1 MPAMAV
7 ARLPILLTLS
17 SQWSARQ
24 ESLTRKDPLTGGV
37 IQKMSQQPAQ
47 TVSDKLILLIKSGYW
62 LALLIIAA
70 MVMASFILLQQ
81 MMAAQQH
88 NATLL
93 NIVSTQKALSQRIVF
108 LVSATGAAPR
118 DKQPALVTA
127 LKQATEEFEGN
138 YDLLLKQTGADPMSP
153 ARLDPKSIESVLFG
167 KPFHLDYFS
176 VGLVA
181 NGQRLISSFES
192 QLAMIG
198 NGGYKGS
205 DERVS
210 LDASVAN
217 ATLSGYAALGQR
229 ISAHA
234 DERSEELLQLHRTLF
249 YATIAVIVLVAL
261 FIFRPMSNAILRRTH
276 ELVDARN
283 SMAFIA
289 VHDGL
294 TGLHNRTFL
303 TDHFETL
310 IKGAHRRRER
320 LAVIQLD
327 LDRFKQINDTLGHAA
342 GDYVLVATAQRMR
355 DSCRASDLCARL
367 GGDEFVMVLNAAGG
381 SEDINMVARRILE
394 QINEPIAFQGVTI
407 LPGASAGIAVYPIDA
422 DNAQDLLVHADLA
435 LYSAKKQGGGSFSFF
450 SEELRREL
458 DHRKQ
463 LEHDIRV
470 AISEKAFQVYFQ
482 PQISLA
488 SGAISGIEA
497 LVRWKH
503 AERGMIAPGEFI
515 PVAEKCGFMPEIG
528 RIVIAKA
535 INEAAEWDRAGIA
548 FGRLAVN
555 VSGTELR
562 EPDFDKF
569 LFETLET
576 AGLAPQKLS
585 LEIVEFVI
593 LDDEKT
599 GIAAKLRYI
608 RAAGVHLELDDFGT
622 GYASL
627 SHVNPNEIDRL
638 KIDRRFVQNINEN
651 GDNTKIVRAIT
662 ELARGLGIS
671 IVAEGAETEAELDSL
686 MAIGCDQ
693 VQGYSIAFP
702 MPQDQAR
709 EWLVAR
715 APKKAKLTVLRGS
728 LA

>member
-1 MPAMAV
+1 
-7 ARLPILLTLS
+7 
-17 SQWSARQ
+17 
-24 ESLTRKDPLTGGV
+24 
-37 IQKMSQQPAQ
+37 MSQQPAQ
-47 TVSDKLILLIKSGYW
+47 TVSGKLILLIKSGYW

-88 NATLL
+88 NHTLL
-93 NIVSTQKALSQRIVF
+93 DIVSTQKALSQRIVF
-108 LVSATGAAPR
+108 LTSATGSAAR
-118 DKQPALVTA
+118 DKQPALVAA
-127 LKQATEEFEGN
+127 LKQATAEFETN
-138 YDLLLKQTGADPMSP
+138 YDLLLKQTGADPLSP
-153 ARLDPKSIESVLFG
+153 ALSDPRSIESVLYG

-181 NGQRLISSFES
+181 NGERLISSFES
-192 QLAMIG
+192 QLSG
-198 NGGYKGS
+198 NAAYKGGG
-205 DERVS
+205 ERVN

-229 ISAHA
+229 IAAFA
-234 DERSEELLQLHRTLF
+234 DERSEKLLDLHRTLF
-249 YATIAVIVLVAL
+249 YATIGVIVLVAL
-261 FIFRPMSNAILRRTH
+261 FIFRPMSKAILRKTH

-342 GDYVLVATAQRMR
+342 GDYVLVVTAQRMR

-367 GGDEFVMVLNAAGG
+367 GGDEFVMILNGAGG
-381 SEDINMVARRILE
+381 PEDINMLARRILE
-394 QINEPIAFQGVTI
+394 EINEPITFQGTTI
-407 LPGASAGIAVYPIDA
+407 LPGASAGVAVYPIDA
-422 DNAQDLLVHADLA
+422 DNAEDLLVHADLA
-435 LYSAKKQGGGSFSFF
+435 LYSAKKLGGGSFSFF

-458 DHRKQ
+458 DYRKQ
-463 LEHDIRV
+463 LEHDIKV
-470 AISEKAFQVYFQ
+470 AISENAFQVYFQ
-482 PQISLA
+482 PQVSL
-488 SGAISGIEA
+488 SNGAISGIEA

-528 RIVIAKA
+528 RIVFTKA
-535 INEAAEWDRAGIA
+535 IEQAAEWDRAGIA

-562 EPDFDKF
+562 EPDFDRF
-569 LFETLET
+569 LFATLEK

-585 LEIVEFVI
+585 LEIVESVI

-599 GIAAKLRYI
+599 GIAAKLRHI

-702 MPQDQAR
+702 MPQDKAR
-709 EWLVAR
+709 EWLLAR
-715 APKKAKLTVLRGS
+715 SPKKAKLKVLQGN

>member
-1 MPAMAV
+1 
-7 ARLPILLTLS
+7 
-17 SQWSARQ
+17 
-24 ESLTRKDPLTGGV
+24 
-37 IQKMSQQPAQ
+37 MSQQPVHS
-47 TVSDKLILLIKSGYW
+47 VSRKLIMVIKSGYW
-62 LALLIIAA
+62 LALFIIAA

-88 NATLL
+88 NNTLL
-93 NIVSTQKALSQRIVF
+93 DIVSTQKALSQRIVF
-108 LVSATGAAPR
+108 LASATGAASR

-127 LKQATEEFEGN
+127 LKQATAEFETN
-138 YDLLLKQTGADPMSP
+138 YDLLLDQTGADPLSP
-153 ARLDPKSIESVLFG
+153 ARFDAKSIESVLYT

-176 VGLVA
+176 VGLIA

-192 QLAMIG
+192 QLTMTN
-198 NGGYKGS
+198 NGGYKGG
-205 DERVS
+205 DERVN

-229 ISAHA
+229 ISAYA
-234 DERSEELLQLHRTLF
+234 DERSEKLLDLHRTLL
-249 YATIAVIVLVAL
+249 YATIGVIVLVAL
-261 FIFRPMSNAILRRTH
+261 FIFRPMSKAILRKTH

-342 GDYVLVATAQRMR
+342 GDYVLVVTAQRMR
-355 DSCRASDLCARL
+355 DACRASDLCARL
-367 GGDEFVMVLNAAGG
+367 GGDEFVMILNGAGG
-381 SEDINMVARRILE
+381 TEDINMVARRILE
-394 QINEPIAFQGVTI
+394 QINEPITFQGTTI

-435 LYSAKKQGGGSFSFF
+435 LYSAKKLGGGSFSFF

-458 DHRKQ
+458 DYRKQ
-463 LEHDIRV
+463 LEHDIKV
-470 AISEKAFQVYFQ
+470 AISESAFQVYFQ
-482 PQISLA
+482 PQVSLTD
-488 SGAISGIEA
+488 GTISGIEA

-562 EPDFDKF
+562 EPDFDRF
-569 LFETLET
+569 LFDTLEK

-585 LEIVEFVI
+585 LEIVESVI

-599 GIAAKLRYI
+599 GIAAKLRHI

-702 MPQDQAR
+702 MPQDKAR

-715 APKKAKLTVLRGS
+715 APKKAKLKVLQGS

>member
-1 MPAMAV
+1 
-7 ARLPILLTLS
+7 
-17 SQWSARQ
+17 
-24 ESLTRKDPLTGGV
+24 
-37 IQKMSQQPAQ
+37 MSQQPVHS
-47 TVSDKLILLIKSGYW
+47 VSRKLTLLIKSGYW
-62 LALLIIAA
+62 LALTIIAA
-70 MVMASFILLQQ
+70 MVIASFILLQQ
-81 MMAAQQH
+81 LMAQQQR
-88 NATLL
+88 NDALL
-93 NIVSTQKALSQRIVF
+93 DIVSTQKALSQRIVF
-108 LVSATGAAPR
+108 LASATGAASR

-127 LKQATEEFEGN
+127 LKQATGEFETN
-138 YDLLLKQTGADPMSP
+138 YDRLLEQTGADPLSP
-153 ARLDPKSIESVLFG
+153 ARNDPKSIEYVLFN

-176 VGLVA
+176 VGLVD
-181 NGQRLISSFES
+181 NGERLVSSFES
-192 QLAMIG
+192 SLGMQSD
-198 NGGYKGS
+198 GYKGGG
-205 DERVS
+205 ERVG

-217 ATLSGYAALGQR
+217 ATMSGYAALGQR
-229 ISAHA
+229 ISAYA
-234 DERSEELLQLHRTLF
+234 DERSSKVLDLHRTLF
-249 YATIAVIVLVAL
+249 YATIGVIILVAL
-261 FIFRPMSNAILRRTH
+261 FIFRPMSNAILRKTH

-303 TDHFETL
+303 TDHFDTL
-310 IKGAHRRRER
+310 IKGAQRRRER

-342 GDYVLVATAQRMR
+342 GDYVLVVTAQRMR

-367 GGDEFVMVLNAAGG
+367 GGDEFVMILNGAG
-381 SEDINMVARRILE
+381 STEDIHALAKRIMY
-394 QINEPIAFQGVTI
+394 QVNEPIAFQGTTI
-407 LPGASAGIAVYPIDA
+407 MPGASAGIAVYPVDA

-435 LYSAKKQGGGSFSFF
+435 LYSAKKMGGGSFSFF

-458 DHRKQ
+458 DYRKQ
-463 LEHDIRV
+463 LEQDIRT
-470 AISEKAFQVYFQ
+470 AIAEKAFDVYFQ
-482 PQISLA
+482 PQVSLT
-488 SGAISGIEA
+488 SGKISGIEA

-503 AERGMIAPGEFI
+503 AGRGMISPGEFI
-515 PVAEKCGFMPEIG
+515 PVAEKCGFMPDIG

-535 INEAAEWDRAGIA
+535 INEAAEWNRAGIE

-569 LFETLET
+569 LFLTLER
-576 AGLAPQKLS
+576 AGLAPQKLA
-585 LEIVEFVI
+585 LEIVESVI

-599 GIAAKLRYI
+599 GIAAKLRHI

-702 MPQDQAR
+702 MPQDKAR
-709 EWLVAR
+709 EWLLAR
-715 APKKAKLTVLRGS
+715 SPKRAKLKVLQGN

>member
-1 MPAMAV
+1 
-7 ARLPILLTLS
+7 
-17 SQWSARQ
+17 
-24 ESLTRKDPLTGGV
+24 
-37 IQKMSQQPAQ
+37 MSQQPVHS
-47 TVSDKLILLIKSGYW
+47 VSRKLILLIKSGYW

-81 MMAAQQH
+81 MMAAQQR
-88 NATLL
+88 NETLQ

-108 LVSATGAAPR
+108 LAGATGAASP
-118 DKQPALVTA
+118 DKQLALVAA
-127 LKQATEEFEGN
+127 LKQATAEFETN
-138 YDLLLKQTGADPMSP
+138 YDLLLDQTGADPMSQV
-153 ARLDPKSIESVLFG
+153 RFDPKSIENVLFA

-176 VGLVA
+176 VGLIA
-181 NGQRLISSFES
+181 NGKRLISSFES
-192 QLAMIG
+192 KLANSG
-198 NGGYKGS
+198 EGYKGGA
-205 DERVS
+205 ERVN

-229 ISAHA
+229 ISAYA
-234 DERSEELLQLHRTLF
+234 DARSEQLLDLHRTLF
-249 YATIAVIVLVAL
+249 FATIGVIVLVAL
-261 FIFRPMSNAILRRTH
+261 FIFRPMSKAILRKTH

-303 TDHFETL
+303 TDHFDTL

-342 GDYVLVATAQRMR
+342 GDYVLVVTAQRMR

-367 GGDEFVMVLNAAGG
+367 GGDEFVMILNGAGG
-381 SEDINMVARRILE
+381 TEDINMLARRILE
-394 QINEPIAFQGVTI
+394 QINEPITFQGTTI

-435 LYSAKKQGGGSFSFF
+435 LYSAKKMGGGNFSFF

-458 DHRKQ
+458 DYRKQ
-463 LEHDIRV
+463 LEHDIKV
-470 AISEKAFQVYFQ
+470 AISERAFQVYFQ
-482 PQISLA
+482 PQVSLTD
-488 SGAISGIEA
+488 GTISGIEA
-497 LVRWKH
+497 LVRWNH

-528 RIVIAKA
+528 RIVISKA
-535 INEAAEWDRAGIA
+535 INEAAEWNRAGIA

-562 EPDFDKF
+562 EHDFDSF
-569 LFETLET
+569 LFETLEK
-576 AGLAPQKLS
+576 AGLPPQKLS
-585 LEIVEFVI
+585 LEIVESVI

-599 GIAAKLRYI
+599 GIAAKLRHI

-638 KIDRRFVQNINEN
+638 KIDRRFVQNIHEN
-651 GDNTKIVRAIT
+651 GDNSKIVRAIT

-702 MPQDQAR
+702 MPQDKAL
-709 EWLVAR
+709 EWLTAR
-715 APKKAKLTVLRGS
+715 MPKKAKLTVLQGS

>member
-1 MPAMAV
+1 
-7 ARLPILLTLS
+7 
-17 SQWSARQ
+17 
-24 ESLTRKDPLTGGV
+24 
-37 IQKMSQQPAQ
+37 MSQQPAQ
-47 TVSDKLILLIKSGYW
+47 TISGKLILLIKTGYW
-62 LALLIIAA
+62 LALMIIAA

-88 NATLL
+88 NHTLL
-93 NIVSTQKALSQRIVF
+93 DIVSTQKALSQRIVF
-108 LVSATGAAPR
+108 LASATGSASR
-118 DKQPALVTA
+118 DKQPALVAA
-127 LKQATEEFEGN
+127 LKQATTEFETN
-138 YDLLLKQTGADPMSP
+138 YDLLLEQTGADPQSP
-153 ARLDPKSIESVLFG
+153 ARSDPKSIESVLFA

-176 VGLVA
+176 VGLIA
-181 NGQRLISSFES
+181 NGERLISSFES
-192 QLAMIG
+192 QLSGKAA
-198 NGGYKGS
+198 YKGGG
-205 DERVS
+205 ERVN

-229 ISAHA
+229 ISAFA
-234 DERSEELLQLHRTLF
+234 DERSEKLLDLHRTLF
-249 YATIAVIVLVAL
+249 YATIGVIVLVAL
-261 FIFRPMSNAILRRTH
+261 FIFRPMSKAILRKTH
-276 ELVDARN
+276 ELIDARN

-303 TDHFETL
+303 TDHFDTL

-342 GDYVLVATAQRMR
+342 GDYVLVVTAQRMR
-355 DSCRASDLCARL
+355 DSCRASDMCARL
-367 GGDEFVMVLNAAGG
+367 GGDEFVMILNGAGG
-381 SEDINMVARRILE
+381 TEDINMLARRILE
-394 QINEPIAFQGVTI
+394 QINEPIVFQGTTI

-422 DNAQDLLVHADLA
+422 DNAEDLLVHADLA
-435 LYSAKKQGGGSFSFF
+435 LYSAKKLGGGSFSFF

-458 DHRKQ
+458 DYRKQ

-470 AISEKAFQVYFQ
+470 AISEKAFEVYFQ
-482 PQISLA
+482 PQVSLTN
-488 SGAISGIEA
+488 GAISGIEA

-503 AERGMIAPGEFI
+503 AERGMISPGEFI

-528 RIVIAKA
+528 RIVFAKA
-535 INEAAEWDRAGIA
+535 IGQAAEWDRAGIA

-562 EPDFDKF
+562 EPDFDRF
-569 LFETLET
+569 LFATLEA
-576 AGLAPQKLS
+576 AGLAPEKLS
-585 LEIVEFVI
+585 LEIVESVI

-599 GIAAKLRYI
+599 GIAAKLRHI
-608 RAAGVHLELDDFGT
+608 RAAGIHLELDDFGT

-671 IVAEGAETEAELDSL
+671 IVAEGAETEAELNSL

-702 MPQDQAR
+702 MPQDKAR
-709 EWLVAR
+709 EWLLAR
-715 APKKAKLTVLRGS
+715 SPKKTKLKVLQGS

>member
-1 MPAMAV
+1 
-7 ARLPILLTLS
+7 
-17 SQWSARQ
+17 
-24 ESLTRKDPLTGGV
+24 
-37 IQKMSQQPAQ
+37 MSQQPVQ
-47 TVSDKLILLIKSGYW
+47 SVSRKLILLIKSGYW
-62 LALLIIAA
+62 LALTIIAA

-81 MMAAQQH
+81 LMAQQQH
-88 NATLL
+88 NDALL
-93 NIVSTQKALSQRIVF
+93 DIVSTQKALSQRIVF
-108 LVSATGAAPR
+108 LAGATGAASR
-118 DKQPALVTA
+118 DKQAALVTA
-127 LKQATEEFEGN
+127 LKQATAEFETN
-138 YDLLLKQTGADPMSP
+138 YDLLLKETGADPLSP
-153 ARLDPKSIESVLFG
+153 ARNDPKSIEYVLFS

-176 VGLVA
+176 VGLIA
-181 NGQRLISSFES
+181 NGERLASSFGS
-192 QLAMIG
+192 QLGMQSD
-198 NGGYKGS
+198 GYKAGG
-205 DERVS
+205 ERAG

-229 ISAHA
+229 ISAFA
-234 DERSEELLQLHRTLF
+234 NERSDEMLDLHRTLF
-249 YATIAVIVLVAL
+249 FATIGVIVLVAL
-261 FIFRPMSNAILRRTH
+261 FIFRPMSKAILRKTH
-276 ELVDARN
+276 ELIDARN

-303 TDHFETL
+303 TDHFDTL

-320 LAVIQLD
+320 LAVIQFD

-342 GDYVLVATAQRMR
+342 GDYVLVVTAQRMR

-367 GGDEFVMVLNAAGG
+367 GGDEFVMILNGAGTT
-381 SEDINMVARRILE
+381 EDIHALAKRILGE
-394 QINEPIAFQGVTI
+394 INEPITFQGTTI
-407 LPGASAGIAVYPIDA
+407 MPGASAGIAVYPVDA
-422 DNAQDLLVHADLA
+422 ENAQDLLVHADLA
-435 LYSAKKQGGGSFSFF
+435 LYSAKKLGGGSFSFF

-458 DHRKQ
+458 DYRKQ
-463 LEHDIRV
+463 LEQDIRT
-470 AISEKAFQVYFQ
+470 AIAEKTFEVYFQ
-482 PQISLA
+482 PQVSLT
-488 SGAISGIEA
+488 SGKISGIEA

-503 AERGMIAPGEFI
+503 AARGMISPGEFI
-515 PVAEKCGFMPEIG
+515 PVAEKCGFMPDIG
-528 RIVIAKA
+528 RIVITKA
-535 INEAAEWDRAGIA
+535 INEAAEWDRAGID
-548 FGRLAVN
+548 FGRIAVN

-569 LFETLET
+569 LFETLER

-585 LEIVEFVI
+585 LEIVESVI

-599 GIAAKLRYI
+599 GIAAKLRHI

-702 MPQDQAR
+702 MPQDKAR
-709 EWLVAR
+709 EWLMAR
-715 APKKAKLTVLRGS
+715 SPKKAKLKVLQGS

>member
-1 MPAMAV
+1 M
-7 ARLPILLTLS
+7 
-17 SQWSARQ
+17 
-24 ESLTRKDPLTGGV
+24 
-37 IQKMSQQPAQ
+37 Q
-47 TVSDKLILLIKSGYW
+47 TVSGKLILLIKAGYW

-70 MVMASFILLQQ
+70 MVIASFILLQQ
-81 MMAAQQH
+81 MMATQQH
-88 NATLL
+88 NHTLL
-93 NIVSTQKALSQRIVF
+93 DIVSTQKTLSQRIVF
-108 LVSATGAAPR
+108 LASATGAASR
-118 DKQPALVTA
+118 DKQPALVSA
-127 LKQATEEFEGN
+127 LKQATGEFETN
-138 YDLLLKQTGADPMSP
+138 YDLLLEQTGADPQSP
-153 ARLDPKSIESVLFG
+153 AKLDPKSIESVLFA

-176 VGLVA
+176 VGLIA
-181 NGQRLISSFES
+181 NGGRLISAYES
-192 QLAMIG
+192 RFTG
-198 NGGYKGS
+198 NGGYKGG
-205 DERVS
+205 DERVN

-229 ISAHA
+229 ISADA
-234 DERSEELLQLHRTLF
+234 DERSEKLLALHRTLF
-249 YATIAVIVLVAL
+249 YATIGVIILVAL
-261 FIFRPMSNAILRRTH
+261 FIFRPMSNAILRKTH
-276 ELVDARN
+276 ELIDARN

-303 TDHFETL
+303 TDHFDTL
-310 IKGAHRRRER
+310 IKGTHRRRER
-320 LAVIQLD
+320 LAVVQLD

-342 GDYVLVATAQRMR
+342 GDYVLVVTAQRMR
-355 DSCRASDLCARL
+355 DSCRASDLCVRL
-367 GGDEFVMVLNAAGG
+367 GGDEFVMILGGAGG
-381 SEDINMVARRILE
+381 TEDINMLARRILAH
-394 QINEPIAFQGVTI
+394 INEPIVFQGTTI

-435 LYSAKKQGGGSFSFF
+435 LYSAKKLGGGNFSFF

-458 DHRKQ
+458 DYRKQ
-463 LEHDIRV
+463 LEHDIKV
-470 AISEKAFQVYFQ
+470 AIAERAFQVYFQ
-482 PQISLA
+482 PQVSLTN
-488 SGAISGIEA
+488 GTISGIEA
-497 LVRWKH
+497 LVRWNH
-503 AERGMIAPGEFI
+503 AERGMIPPGEFI

-528 RIVIAKA
+528 RIVITKA
-535 INEAAEWDRAGIA
+535 INEAAEWNRAGIA

-562 EPDFDKF
+562 EPDFDAF
-569 LFETLET
+569 LFGTLEK
-576 AGLAPQKLS
+576 AGLPPQKLS
-585 LEIVEFVI
+585 LEIVESVI

-599 GIAAKLRYI
+599 GIAAKLRHI

-638 KIDRRFVQNINEN
+638 KIDRRFVQNIHEN
-651 GDNTKIVRAIT
+651 GDNSKIVRAIT

-702 MPQDQAR
+702 MPHDKAL
-709 EWLVAR
+709 EWLTAR
-715 APKKAKLTVLRGS
+715 MPKKAKLTVLQGS

>member
-1 MPAMAV
+1 
-7 ARLPILLTLS
+7 
-17 SQWSARQ
+17 
-24 ESLTRKDPLTGGV
+24 
-37 IQKMSQQPAQ
+37 MSQQPAQ
-47 TVSDKLILLIKSGYW
+47 TVSGKLILLIKSGYW

-88 NATLL
+88 NHTLL
-93 NIVSTQKALSQRIVF
+93 DIVSTQKALSQRIVF
-108 LVSATGAAPR
+108 LTSATGSAAR
-118 DKQPALVTA
+118 DKQPALVAA
-127 LKQATEEFEGN
+127 LKQATAEFETN
-138 YDLLLKQTGADPMSP
+138 YDLLLKQTGADPLSP
-153 ARLDPKSIESVLFG
+153 ALSDPKSIESVLYG

-181 NGQRLISSFES
+181 NGERLISSFES
-192 QLAMIG
+192 QLSG
-198 NGGYKGS
+198 NAAYKGGG
-205 DERVS
+205 ERVN

-229 ISAHA
+229 IAAFA
-234 DERSEELLQLHRTLF
+234 DERSEKLLDLHRTLF
-249 YATIAVIVLVAL
+249 YATIGVIVLVAL
-261 FIFRPMSNAILRRTH
+261 FIFRPMSKAILRKTH

-342 GDYVLVATAQRMR
+342 GDYVLVVTAQRMR

-367 GGDEFVMVLNAAGG
+367 GGDEFVMILNGAGG
-381 SEDINMVARRILE
+381 PEDINMLARRILE
-394 QINEPIAFQGVTI
+394 EINEPITFQGTTI

-422 DNAQDLLVHADLA
+422 DNAEDLLVHADLA
-435 LYSAKKQGGGSFSFF
+435 LYSAKKLGGGSFSFF

-458 DHRKQ
+458 DYRKQ
-463 LEHDIRV
+463 LEHDIKV
-470 AISEKAFQVYFQ
+470 AISENAFQVYFQ
-482 PQISLA
+482 PQVSL
-488 SGAISGIEA
+488 SNGAISGIEA

-528 RIVIAKA
+528 RIVFTKA
-535 INEAAEWDRAGIA
+535 IEQAAEWDRAGIA

-562 EPDFDKF
+562 EPDFDRF
-569 LFETLET
+569 LFATLEK

-585 LEIVEFVI
+585 LEIVESVI

-599 GIAAKLRYI
+599 GIAAKLRHI

-702 MPQDQAR
+702 MPQDKAR
-709 EWLVAR
+709 EWLLAR
-715 APKKAKLTVLRGS
+715 SPKKAKLKVLQGN

>member
-1 MPAMAV
+1 
-7 ARLPILLTLS
+7 
-17 SQWSARQ
+17 
-24 ESLTRKDPLTGGV
+24 
-37 IQKMSQQPAQ
+37 MSQQPVQA
-47 TVSDKLILLIKSGYW
+47 VSSRLILLIKAGYW
-62 LALLIIAA
+62 LALMIIAA

-81 MMAAQQH
+81 MMAAKQH
-88 NATLL
+88 DDTLL
-93 NIVSTQKALSQRIVF
+93 DIVGTQKALSQRIVF
-108 LVSATGAAPR
+108 LAGATGAASR
-118 DKQPALVTA
+118 DQQPALVAA
-127 LKQATEEFEGN
+127 LKQATAEFETN
-138 YDLLLKQTGADPMSP
+138 YDLLLQRTAADPASP
-153 ARLDPKSIESVLFG
+153 ARLDPKSIESVLFS

-176 VGLVA
+176 VALIA
-181 NGQRLISSFES
+181 NGERFVSAFES
-192 QLAMIG
+192 QLAMP
-198 NGGYKGS
+198 GGDYKGGG
-205 DERVS
+205 ERVN
-210 LDASVAN
+210 LNASIAN

-229 ISAHA
+229 ISAYA
-234 DERSEELLQLHRTLF
+234 GARSDRLLDLHRTLF
-249 YATIAVIVLVAL
+249 YATIGVIVLVAL
-261 FIFRPMSNAILRRTH
+261 FIFRPMSNAILRKTH

-294 TGLHNRTFL
+294 TGLHNRSFL
-303 TDHFETL
+303 TDHFDTL

-320 LAVIQLD
+320 LAVVQLD

-342 GDYVLVATAQRMR
+342 GDYVLVVTAQRMR
-355 DSCRASDLCARL
+355 DSCRASDLCVRL
-367 GGDEFVMVLNAAGG
+367 GGDEFVMILNGAGG
-381 SEDINMVARRILE
+381 TEDINMVARRILGH
-394 QINEPIAFQGVTI
+394 INEPIIFQGTTI
-407 LPGASAGIAVYPIDA
+407 LPGASAGIAVYPVDA
-422 DNAQDLLVHADLA
+422 DNAGDLLVHADLA
-435 LYSAKKQGGGSFSFF
+435 LYSAKKMGGGNFSFF

-458 DHRKQ
+458 DYRKQ

-470 AISEKAFQVYFQ
+470 AIADKAFQVYFQ
-482 PQISLA
+482 PQVSLTN
-488 SGAISGIEA
+488 GAISGIEA
-497 LVRWKH
+497 LIRWNH
-503 AERGMIAPGEFI
+503 AERGMIPPSEFI

-535 INEAAEWDRAGIA
+535 INEAAEWNRSGIG

-562 EPDFDKF
+562 EPDFDRF
-569 LFETLET
+569 LFDTLEK
-576 AGLAPQKLS
+576 AGLPPQKLS
-585 LEIVEFVI
+585 LEIVESVI

-599 GIAAKLRYI
+599 GIAAKLRHI

-638 KIDRRFVQNINEN
+638 KIDRRFVQNIHEN
-651 GDNTKIVRAIT
+651 GDNSKIVRAIT

-702 MPQDQAR
+702 MPQEKAR

-715 APKKAKLTVLRGS
+715 SPKKARLTVLQGS